1 MLHIPLSRT
10 RNSCPLQEWLNRWK
24 RGYLGDS
31 REGRPGWT
39 PRCVYLCVLQRY
51 TRSQKNLQLVLLFSL
66 VTMNIFAR
74 SSKPA
79 HPAHRAHHAY
89 RHSKGN
95 SVVST
100 DSQGQTF
107 SNTRRLAI
115 QQYFQDCACPA
126 ARWAHTFVQE
136 ADRQGLD
143 WRLVAS
149 ISMIE
154 STGGKHYKNRNIL
167 GWKSA
172 LQRFRS
178 EQAGIAYVSERL
190 HNSSY
195 YAGKSLGQMLRTYNS
210 ERRNYVAL
218 VTGVMQQLAAIE
230 DRLRGQQTKLA
241 FNHATPLQPESKSV
255 AAEPVLN

>member
-1 MLHIPLSRT
+1 MGASA
-10 RNSCPLQEWLNRWK
+10 
-24 RGYLGDS
+24 
-31 REGRPGWT
+31 RP
-39 PRCVYLCVLQRY
+39 
-51 TRSQKNLQLVLLFSL
+51 
-66 VTMNIFAR
+66 
-74 SSKPA
+74 SKPA
-79 HPAHRAHHAY
+79 YPVHRTPHAY
-89 RHSKGN
+89 RHSKGK

-100 DSQGQTF
+100 NSQGQTF
-107 SNTRRLAI
+107 SDTRRLAI

-195 YAGKSLGQMLRTYNS
+195 YSGKSLGQMLRTYNS
-210 ERRNYVAL
+210 ERRNYVSL
-218 VTGVMQQLAAIE
+218 VTGVMQQLAARE
-230 DRLRGQQTKLA
+230 ERLRGQQASLA
-241 FNHATPLQPESKSV
+241 YNRTPALLSASDSV
-255 AAEPVLN
+255 TASPSLSN

>member
-1 MLHIPLSRT
+1 VVST
-10 RNSCPLQEWLNRWK
+10 
-24 RGYLGDS
+24 
-31 REGRPGWT
+31 
-39 PRCVYLCVLQRY
+39 
-51 TRSQKNLQLVLLFSL
+51 
-66 VTMNIFAR
+66 
-74 SSKPA
+74 
-79 HPAHRAHHAY
+79 
-89 RHSKGN
+89 HSKGQAL
-95 SVVST
+95 S
-100 DSQGQTF
+100 DP
-107 SNTRRLAI
+107 RRLAI

-154 STGGKHYKNRNIL
+154 STGGKRYRNRNIL

-190 HNSSY
+190 HNSPY
-195 YAGKSLGQMLRTYNS
+195 YTGKSLVQMLQTYNS

-218 VTGVMQQLAAIE
+218 VTGVMQQLAALE
-230 DRLRGQQTKLA
+230 DRLRGQQANLA
-241 FNHATPLQPESKSV
+241 FNRVMSLQPEFKNV
-255 AAEPVLN
+255 AAKPVFSN